1 MLLSKT
7 FFHHSLFGSANTL
20 ILPSHIHLDC
30 ATQHINPRDNVSVQH
45 LALSNRPT
53 FILIVQHS
61 TSTHAIMSLLSIG
74 SYQHSF
80 CLNHREHTS
89 LYFVLNLSI
98 EIRYN
103 RKSLNLKKG
112 LYFEERT
119 KISVIVSKVELDIY

>member
-1 MLLSKT
+1 MEGMGMEGWK
-7 FFHHSLFGSANTL
+7 GWK
-20 ILPSHIHLDC
+20 
-30 ATQHINPRDNVSVQH
+30 
-45 LALSNRPT
+45 
-53 FILIVQHS
+53 IVQRS
-61 TSTHAIMSLLSIG
+61 TPTHPIMSLLSIG

-80 CLNHREHTS
+80 CLNHREHREHTS

-119 KISVIVSKVELDIY
+119 KISVIVSKVQLDIY